1 MSDFDARAANW
12 DDDPAKVVRAR
23 EVAEAIRAAVPL
35 TPATRVLEYGCGT
48 GLLGLSL
55 APHVGRVTLADSS
68 DGMLE
73 VLGRKLAGGAAANA
87 TALKL
92 DLEREPLPPERYDLV
107 CLLLTLHHVRDL
119 DRVLPLLRAA
129 LSSGGTL
136 CVADL
141 DAEDGSFHGHASGD
155 HPSPGDHHATGDH
168 PATGGHH
175 DAGVHHGFD
184 RARLAT
190 RLRAAGFGEPA
201 FRAVH
206 EIERTVD
213 GATRRFGV
221 FLAVARTA

>member
-107 CLLLTLHHVRDL
+107 CSLLTLHHVRDL

-141 DAEDGSFHGHASGD
+141 DAEDGSFHG
-155 HPSPGDHHATGDH
+155 PG
-168 PATGGHH
+168 
-175 DAGVHHGFD
+175 AGVHHGFD
-184 RARLAT
+184 RAALGA

-201 FRAVH
+201 FSTVH
-206 EIERTVD
+206 QIERVVD
-213 GATRRFGV
+213 GATRRFDV

>member
-1 MSDFDARAANW
+1 MCDFDARAANW
-12 DDDPAKVVRAR
+12 DDDPAKVVGAR

-92 DLEREPLPPERYDLV
+92 DLEQEPLPPERYDLV
-107 CLLLTLHHVRDL
+107 CSLLALHHVQDL

-155 HPSPGDHHATGDH
+155 HP
-168 PATGGHH
+168 ATGGHH

-184 RARLAT
+184 RAALAT

-201 FRAVH
+201 FSTVH
-206 EIERTVD
+206 QIEKSVAGTP
-213 GATRRFGV
+213 RRYDV
-221 FLAVARTA
+221 FLAVARAV

>member
-107 CLLLTLHHVRDL
+107 CSLLTLHHVRDL

-141 DAEDGSFHGHASGD
+141 DAEDGSFHG
-155 HPSPGDHHATGDH
+155 PG
-168 PATGGHH
+168 
-175 DAGVHHGFD
+175 AGVHHGFD